1 LRIRIERR
9 LKPPAAGG
17 VIVPVISILFALLI
31 MGIFLTFFFMG
42 PGVGLSQAFARTVEA
57 YKEMLSWPFG
67 SLYGFYETLNKMI
80 PLAFVALG
88 LCIAYKM
95 RIWNIGGEGQLY
107 MGAFAAT
114 WGALFLFND
123 ISSPVLMAVLVV
135 TMGAIFGALWGLI
148 PAVMK
153 AFAKTDEIVV
163 TLMLN
168 YVAIF
173 WVDYLVYGRWRDPA
187 GFGFPLTAEFPRTAR
202 LPQILDGHVQIGLV
216 FVILL
221 AFGLEYVYRRTSW
234 GQKSAIIGDNIQAAV
249 YSGINVRLL
258 TILALVISGAI
269 AGAGGAV
276 QMMGAQHRLQPGFS
290 PGYGYTAIIIAW
302 LGKLNP
308 IGVVVVAFLFGGLL
322 VGNEQLQM
330 FYRVPIALVSV
341 FQGLV
346 LFSLLGGE
354 AISRYRIRFVN
365 RGEKTDV

>member
-1 LRIRIERR
+1 M
-9 LKPPAAGG
+9 
-17 VIVPVISILFALLI
+17 PVLSILFALFV
-31 MGIFLTFFFMG
+31 MGIFLTVFFME
-42 PGVGLSQAFARTVEA
+42 PGRGIRFALSRTFEA
-57 YKEMLSWPFG
+57 YGEMLSWPFG
-67 SLYGFYETLNKMI
+67 NLYGFYETLNKMI
-80 PLAFVALG
+80 PLAFVGLG
-88 LCIAYKM
+88 LCIAYRM

-123 ISSPVLMAVLVV
+123 LQSPLLMACLVIS
-135 TMGAIFGALWGLI
+135 MGAVFGAIWGLI

-187 GFGFPLTAEFPRTAR
+187 GFGFPLTAEYPAAAR
-202 LPQILDGHVQIGLV
+202 LPRIFDGNVQIGLV
-216 FVILL
+216 FVVVL
-221 AFGLEYVYRRTSW
+221 AVFLEYVYRRTSW
-234 GQKSAIIGDNIQAAV
+234 GQKSALIGDNIQAAIYAGV
-249 YSGINVRLL
+249 NIKLF
-258 TILALVISGAI
+258 TILALLASGAI

-308 IGVVVVAFLFGGLL
+308 IGVVVVAILFGGLL

-330 FYRVPIALVSV
+330 FYRVPIALVYV

-354 AISRYRIRFVN
+354 AISRYRIRFHK
-365 RGEKTDV
+365 RGDE